1 MSGHSKWATTHRQK
15 EVADA
20 KRGAIFTKLANAITI
35 AAKQGGGDLETNFQ
49 LRMAIDKARDSNMPK
64 DNIER
69 AIKKGTGELGGEQ
82 IEEIAYEAFGPAGT
96 AFIIETVT
104 SNRNRT
110 VSNLKHIF
118 NKYGGNLGGTGSVAW
133 MFDRLGVIRILNEE
147 LCPFG
152 SPPEGWKEKNIDE
165 LELKVIDL
173 NAKDV
178 VKETEGLVI
187 YTDPLDLQKIKNEI
201 EKDGIKIAS
210 AEIEYVPKDKIDIK
224 DAAVKE
230 NLEKILDELES
241 NEEAN
246 NYYFNFAE

>member
-35 AAKQGGGDLETNFQ
+35 AAKQGGGDLETNFK

-69 AIKKGTGELGGEQ
+69 AVKKGTGELGGEQ

-118 NKYGGNLGGTGSVAW
+118 NKYGGNLGGANSVAW
-133 MFDRLGVIRILNEE
+133 MFERSGVIRIINEE
-147 LCPFG
+147 L
-152 SPPEGWKEKNIDE
+152 KDKNIDE
-165 LELKVIDL
+165 LELKLIDL

-178 VKETEGLVI
+178 KKETEGLVV

-201 EKDGIKIAS
+201 EKNNINIAS
-210 AEIEYVPKDKIDIK
+210 ADIEYVPKDKIEIK
-224 DAAVKE
+224 DNVIKE

-241 NEEAN
+241 DEDAN
-246 NYYFNFAE
+246 NYYFNFID